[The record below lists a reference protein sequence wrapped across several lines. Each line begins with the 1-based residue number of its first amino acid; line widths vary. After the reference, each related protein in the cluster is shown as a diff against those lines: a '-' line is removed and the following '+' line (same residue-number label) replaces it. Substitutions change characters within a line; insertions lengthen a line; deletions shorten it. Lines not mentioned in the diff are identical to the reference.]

1 MAATFEMKQLE
12 QQNERMKEGLVKY
25 ALGSAVLSFHFNMVD
40 AVDLDMCLLFCVYVF
55 QPFVV
60 CQASK

>member
-25 ALGSAVLSFHFNMVD
+25 AFGSAVLSFHFNMVD
-40 AVDLDMCLLFCVYVF
+40 VLSLDMCLLFCVYVC